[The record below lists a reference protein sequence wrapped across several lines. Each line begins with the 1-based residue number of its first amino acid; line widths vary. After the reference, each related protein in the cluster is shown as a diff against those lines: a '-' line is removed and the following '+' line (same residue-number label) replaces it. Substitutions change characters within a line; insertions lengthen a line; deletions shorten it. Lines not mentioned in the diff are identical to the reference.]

1 MTNFVRVV
9 NAEAAHK
16 FRNLFQP
23 RDIFVH
29 DGRGLRRIALS
40 TPVQM
45 GMALAALLLFA
56 WSIFA
61 TVQLTAGPVGTSAD
75 RDVVRM
81 ARMAQQV
88 EAMNADVAALKKVAQ
103 QRYHYTATEMRKL
116 GLEPSRFE
124 TPAYQGQGGPFEAVE
139 PLKAGDPKFKQ
150 LFMSWKKLD
159 QLEKGSIA
167 IPSSMPVSGTNFTS
181 GFGVRSDPFRG
192 RAAMHAGIDLAGPM
206 GTKIYATADGVVG
219 RSGWV
224 NGYGNLVELNHGR
237 GIQTRFGHL
246 SRSLVT
252 PGQHVKRGDL
262 IALMGST
269 GRSTGSHLH
278 YEVRIDG
285 KAVNPVPFMQTNDYL
300 LALQRRAAGTNFA
313 MGGPAGK

>member
-1 MTNFVRVV
+1 MTNFVRAV
-9 NAEAAHK
+9 NAETAHK

-40 TPVQM
+40 APVQM
-45 GMALAALLLFA
+45 GLALAALMLFA

-61 TVQLTAGPVGTSAD
+61 AVQLTAGPVGASPD
-75 RDVVRM
+75 RDVLRM

-103 QRYHYTATEMRKL
+103 QRYQYTAAEMRKL

-124 TPAYQGQGGPFEAVE
+124 VPAYQGQGGPFEAVA

-246 SRSLVT
+246 SKSFVT
-252 PGQHVKRGDL
+252 SGQHVKRGDL